1 MVGYCRWR
9 WRKGGHR
16 NVWCAILNTIQSVK
30 TSADVRQEP
39 RDLAPHTTKQF
50 HLQSFSSLLF
60 PLTVMPGFYTYG
72 VHAFLQLCSSAFTS
86 TSASTVVPESSP
98 TSKWSPTEGMTHPIL
113 TTTVVSP
120 ASPQSSLP
128 FRVVVDFSPD
138 IHSSNRLSPGPDPLR
153 GDVRIE
159 LKIDGVVRGWRVLPQ
174 TKIWPKGVRVEF
186 SGSRVGRTE
195 ERAFVFAQ
203 LPPAAGNNN
212 QPIHVHLPSPPTS
225 APNSPLLDNEDPTLT
240 PHTPSDLPLNA
251 SHIQILITLGKKHNT
266 LEKYLISS
274 PVLQEAFYIP
284 PRLAHPPHEKPK
296 GGIPNIARGVK
307 RKAGTLP
314 RFKKK
319 EAKAG
324 PFRGRS
330 HTPFA
335 LVKSEEPSEVEESAS
350 MDTSGTA
357 GWRPIGLAGTSQK
370 TAQMR
375 EAEFTARMH
384 LARFWFFVG
393 PWKLDHLLTHVLMK
407 ALRSLP

>member
-1 MVGYCRWR
+1 
-9 WRKGGHR
+9 
-16 NVWCAILNTIQSVK
+16 
-30 TSADVRQEP
+30 
-39 RDLAPHTTKQF
+39 
-50 HLQSFSSLLF
+50 
-60 PLTVMPGFYTYG
+60 MPGFYTYG

-120 ASPQSSLP
+120 AKASPQSPLP
-128 FRVVVDFSPD
+128 FRIVVDFSPD
-138 IHSSNRLSPGPDPLR
+138 IHSSNRLSSGPDSLR

-174 TKIWPKGVRVEF
+174 TKIWPKGARVEF

-203 LPPAAGNNN
+203 LPPAPGNDN

-225 APNSPLLDNEDPTLT
+225 ALNSPLLDTEDPTLT

-284 PRLAHPPHEKPK
+284 PRLARPPHEKPK
-296 GGIPNIARGVK
+296 GEIPNIARGVK
-307 RKAGTLP
+307 RKAGILP

-324 PFRGRS
+324 PLLGQS
-330 HTPFA
+330 HTPLA
-335 LVKSEEPSEVEESAS
+335 LVKSEEPSEIEESAS
-350 MDTSGTA
+350 MDTGGVA
-357 GWRPIGLAGTSQK
+357 RWKPIGLAGTSQK

-407 ALRSLP
+407 TLRSLP